1 MSLETEFAQQ
11 SPRERDLNYEQI
23 CRQAAAENAAR
34 RQAAF
39 RALVGEGEMDRGL
52 HTVPSEK

>member
-1 MSLETEFAQQ
+1 MSLETEYAQLR
-11 SPRERDLNYEQI
+11 PRERDINYEQA
-23 CRQAAAENAAR
+23 CKQAAAENAAR

-39 RALVGEGEMDRGL
+39 RAMVGEGEMDSGL